1 MDMKLWRSAILCY
14 IGGMSY
20 VLLELLWRGWSH
32 PSMFLVGGICFVLI
46 GEINGRLLQ
55 WNTPFVLQ
63 TVVCACAVTLVE
75 LVSGL
80 LLNIRWQL
88 QVWDY
93 GALPFNFMGQICL
106 PYFLLWIPLS
116 AAAIF
121 ADDWLRHVL
130 FGEVRPSYRWI

>member
-14 IGGMSY
+14 IGGMTY

-63 TVVCACAVTLVE
+63 AVVCACAVTLVE

>member
-63 TVVCACAVTLVE
+63 AVVCACAVTLVE

>member
-1 MDMKLWRSAILCY
+1 MKLWRSAILCY

-63 TVVCACAVTLVE
+63 AVVCACAVTLVE

>member
-1 MDMKLWRSAILCY
+1 MDMKLWRSALLCY

-55 WNTPFVLQ
+55 WNTPFVLLA
-63 TVVCACAVTLVE
+63 VVCACAVTLVE

-130 FGEVRPSYRWI
+130 FGDVRPSYRWI

>member
-1 MDMKLWRSAILCY
+1 MKLWRSAILCY
-14 IGGMSY
+14 IGGMTY

-63 TVVCACAVTLVE
+63 AVVCACAVTLVE

>member
-1 MDMKLWRSAILCY
+1 MKLWRSAILCY

-55 WNTPFVLQ
+55 WNTPFVLLA
-63 TVVCACAVTLVE
+63 VVCACAVTLVE

-130 FGEVRPSYRWI
+130 FGDVRPSYRWI